1 MVIIILL
8 PAFSLIYLSIFGLL
22 IPAKSPAKLGYSVTM
37 LLSMFVYKA
46 AVQELVAPWQ
56 TYADTPKLVLLFT
69 GMTLSKFFFERFF
82 TYLLGT
88 HCLTLILTQ
97 IFNTDFCELRSKM
110 LPYQNV

>member
-69 GMTLSKFFFERFF
+69 GMTLSK
-82 TYLLGT
+82 L
-88 HCLTLILTQ
+88 C
-97 IFNTDFCELRSKM
+97 
-110 LPYQNV
+110 